1 MFPPLASPTKR
12 SDFHFGSLTRYPE
25 ASKTGFLD
33 TMKTELSKESSPVKA
48 YVDLPENQTLSA
60 SAFLNSA
67 KKDNKKKSKRPDLTA
82 VYQASMLDD
91 PFKDFKL

>member
-12 SDFHFGSLTRYPE
+12 SDFHFGSFTGHFE

-33 TMKTELSKESSPVKA
+33 TMKADLFKESSPVKA

-60 SAFLNSA
+60 SDFLNSA
-67 KKDNKKKSKRPDLTA
+67 KKDNKKKSKRPDLTTI
-82 VYQASMLDD
+82 YQASMLDD